1 MSEYHPDDVKTVHPG
16 ESSARKYHVGS
27 KAIPP
32 WNVAELPE
40 PPKFQ
45 ARHFFAMIGP
55 AIIAGGSAIGGGEW
69 LMGPTVTA
77 RYGGALLWLA
87 TVSILCQVVYNIE
100 ISRYTLYSGE
110 PIMNGKFRTI
120 PGPALWL
127 ILYLILDVGAIIP
140 YLSKNAATPLFVL
153 FYGRVPV
160 EDSAGDPQKIMWL
173 SYGVFLISCTPLIF
187 GGKVY
192 RSLKALMTF
201 KIVVVLGFLMVLAVF
216 YSNADTW
223 KEIGSGFFRFGTIP
237 TRMPEDKNGNGILDP
252 DEVDWDSDGHTDVV
266 EPNLVFI
273 KVPAPSSSE
282 PPAADNAA
290 ASKPA
295 PPAPDVNGDG
305 KPDVFVTIAG
315 DAKWP
320 DTDGDGKPDPTVK
333 VVGAKGESI
342 ELNLPADPEKGPR
355 FALIDANGDG
365 IPEKGF
371 VDLDRDGINDG
382 DGVVNVFKSIF
393 SGNGIPPIDLS
404 MIAFLAA
411 FAAIAGNGGL
421 TNTPISGLTRD
432 QGWGMGAHVGAIPS
446 MVGGVDVKLSH
457 VGSVFEVKPEVLP
470 RWKGWVNRVRR
481 DQFLVW
487 MPACFVGIA
496 LPSMLSLV
504 FLRRGTPAND
514 WTTAVMT
521 SQGVYDKVLESS
533 ASIAMLC
540 WFMTLFCGFLTL
552 STAQVGMIDGFVR
565 RWVDLL
571 WSGSKRL
578 QKVDPTKIKYIYFGV
593 LCMYFMVGI
602 AALTAF
608 PKPTVHVKL
617 ATNMMNFGLGISCW
631 HTLYVNHTLL
641 PKPLRPGWFITSILV
656 LAGVFFLVLAVLA
669 FMQTFGYIA

>member
-1 MSEYHPDDVKTVHPG
+1 MSQPIPGEVASVHPG
-16 ESSARKYHVGS
+16 ESSSRKLQVGS

-40 PPKFQ
+40 APGFNF
-45 ARHFFAMIGP
+45 RHFFAMLGP
-55 AIIAGGSAIGGGEW
+55 SIIAGGAAIGGGEW

-77 RYGGALLWLA
+77 KYGGALLWLA
-87 TVSILCQVVYNIE
+87 TVSILCQVIYNIE

-110 PIMNGKFRTI
+110 PIMNGKFRTL

-127 ILYLILDVGAIIP
+127 ILYLIVDVGAIIP

-153 FYGRVPV
+153 LFGRIPG
-160 EDSAGDPQKIMWL
+160 EETPGDPQKIMWL
-173 SYGVFLISCTPLIF
+173 SYGVFLLSCTPLIF
-187 GGKVY
+187 GGKIY

-201 KIVVVLGFLMVLAVF
+201 KIVVVLGFLLILAAF
-216 YSNADTW
+216 YSNMGTW
-223 KEIGSGFFRFGTIP
+223 KEIGAGFFRFGTIP
-237 TRMPEDKNGNGILDP
+237 TRVAEDRNGNGILDA
-252 DEVDWDSDGHTDVV
+252 DEQDWDGDGHPDAI
-266 EPNLVFI
+266 EPTLAFI
-273 KVPAPSSSE
+273 KNSTG
-282 PPAADNAA
+282 
-290 ASKPA
+290 
-295 PPAPDVNGDG
+295 PDKNEDG
-305 KPDVFVTIAG
+305 KPDDGGLDV
-315 DAKWP
+315 
-320 DTDGDGKPDPTVK
+320 DGDGKPDLFVSVGENLYWPDLDGDGKPDSSVTVIGIK
-333 VVGAKGESI
+333 NESVTVT
-342 ELNLPADPEKGPR
+342 LPADPTKGPFFRLTDANNDGVFEKGYVD
-355 FALIDANGDG
+355 LDGDG
-365 IPEKGF
+365 IT
-371 VDLDRDGINDG
+371 DG
-382 DGVVNVFKSIF
+382 DGVVNIF
-393 SGNGIPPIDLS
+393 QSLLGGHGIPPIDLS

-432 QGWGMGAHVGAIPS
+432 QGWGMGSHVGAIPS

-457 VGSVFEVKPEVLP
+457 VGSVFEVTPESLP
-470 RWKGWVNRVRR
+470 RWRGWVNRVRR
-481 DQFLVW
+481 DQFIVW

-504 FLRRGTPAND
+504 FLRRGTPVND
-514 WTTAVMT
+514 WTTAIMT
-521 SQGVYDKVLESS
+521 SQGVYDRVLESS
-533 ASIAMLC
+533 AGLASFC

-578 QKVDPTKIKYIYFGV
+578 QRVDPGRIKYIYFSV
-593 LCMYFMVGI
+593 LCLYFVVGI
-602 AALTAF
+602 CTLTLF

-631 HTLYVNHTLL
+631 HTLYVNHSLL
-641 PKPLRPGWFITSILV
+641 PRPLRPGWFITTVLL

>member
-1 MSEYHPDDVKTVHPG
+1 MSEYHPEDVKTVHPG
-16 ESSARKYHVGS
+16 ESSARTYHIGS

-32 WNVAELPE
+32 WNVAELPV
-40 PPKFQ
+40 PPRFQ

-110 PIMNGKFRTI
+110 PIMNGKFRTL
-120 PGPALWL
+120 PGPAVWL
-127 ILYLILDVGAIIP
+127 LLYLILDVGAIIP

-153 FYGRVPV
+153 IFGRIPV

-173 SYGVFLISCTPLIF
+173 SYAVFLISCTPLIF

-201 KIVVVLGFLMVLAVF
+201 KIVVVLGFLLVLAFF

-237 TRMPEDKNGNGILDP
+237 TRVAEDRNGDGALDG
-252 DEVDWDSDGHTDVV
+252 DERDWDGDGHADAI
-266 EPNLVFI
+266 EPQIIFLP
-273 KVPAPSSSE
+273 K
-282 PPAADNAA
+282 NAG
-290 ASKPA
+290 
-295 PPAPDVNGDG
+295 PDVDGDGQPDTFVQLGGYVANMTEGTLSTEWWPDLNRDG
-305 KPDVFVTIAG
+305 KPDE
-315 DAKWP
+315 
-320 DTDGDGKPDPTVK
+320 TVVIK
-333 VVGAKGESI
+333 GAKGETATVKLEGGDVQTTKFRLTDI
-342 ELNLPADPEKGPR
+342 
-355 FALIDANGDG
+355 NGDG
-365 IPEKGF
+365 RPDKGY
-371 VDLDRDGINDG
+371 VDVDGDGINDG
-382 DGVVNVFKSIF
+382 DGVVNLFTSIF
-393 SGNGIPPIDLS
+393 GGNGIPPIDLS

-457 VGSVFEVKPEVLP
+457 VGSVFDVTPEVLP

-521 SQGVYDKVLESS
+521 SQGVYEKVLESS
-533 ASIAMLC
+533 AGLAQVC

-578 QKVDPTKIKYIYFGV
+578 QKVDPTKIKYIYFSV
-593 LCMYFMVGI
+593 LVAYFIVGI

-631 HTLYVNHTLL
+631 HTLYVNHSLL
-641 PKPLRPGWFITSILV
+641 PKPLRPGWFVTTILF
-656 LAGVFFLVLAVLA
+656 LAGIFFLVLAVLA

>member
-1 MSEYHPDDVKTVHPG
+1 MSKPDSGEVSSVHPG
-16 ESSARKYHVGS
+16 ESSSRKLQVGS
-27 KAIPP
+27 TAIPP

-40 PPKFQ
+40 APKFQ

-87 TVSILCQVVYNIE
+87 TVSILAQVIYNIE

-110 PIMNGKFRTI
+110 PIMNGKFRTL

-127 ILYLILDVGAIIP
+127 WLYLFVDVGAIIP

-153 FYGRVPV
+153 LFGRVPG
-160 EDSAGDPQKIMWL
+160 EDIDGDPQKIMWL
-173 SYGVFLISCTPLIF
+173 SYAVFLISCTPLIF

-237 TRMPEDKNGNGILDP
+237 VRMPEDRNANGQFDAG
-252 DEVDWDSDGHTDVV
+252 ETDWDGDGHPDVI
-266 EPNLVFI
+266 EPNLQVV
-273 KVPAPSSSE
+273 KNSSG
-282 PPAADNAA
+282 
-290 ASKPA
+290 
-295 PPAPDVNGDG
+295 PDKDEDG
-305 KPDVFVTIAG
+305 KPDLTEPDVDGDKKPDKFVSIG
-315 DAKWP
+315 EGLWWP
-320 DTDGDGKPDPTVK
+320 DLDGDGKPDPRVSVK
-333 VVGAKGESI
+333 GTKNENIDLA
-342 ELNLPADPEKGPR
+342 LPADPSQGPFFR
-355 FALIDANGDG
+355 LTDSNKDG
-365 IPEKGF
+365 TPEKGF
-371 VDLDRDGINDG
+371 VDLDGDGINDG
-382 DGVVNVFKSIF
+382 DYVENVFTSVA
-393 SGNGIPPIDLS
+393 SGNGIPYIDLS

-457 VGSVFEVKPEVLP
+457 VGSVFEVTPEAMP
-470 RWKGWVNRVRR
+470 RWRSWVNRVRR

-504 FLRRGTPAND
+504 FLRRGTPSDD

-521 SQGVYDKVLESS
+521 SQGVYERVLESS
-533 ASIAMLC
+533 QGLASFC

-593 LCMYFMVGI
+593 LCLYFVVGI
-602 AALTAF
+602 TTLTLF

-631 HTLYVNHTLL
+631 HTLYVNHSLL
-641 PKPLRPGWFITSILV
+641 PKPLRPGWFVTLSLV

-669 FMQTFGYIA
+669 FMQTFGFIS

>member
-1 MSEYHPDDVKTVHPG
+1 MSQPIEGEVASVHPG
-16 ESSARKYHVGS
+16 ESSPRKLHVGS

-32 WNVAELPE
+32 WNVAELPDA
-40 PPKFQ
+40 PSFS

-55 AIIAGGSAIGGGEW
+55 AIIAGGAAIGGGEW

-100 ISRYTLYSGE
+100 ISRYALYSGE
-110 PIMNGKFRTI
+110 PIMNGKFRTL

-127 ILYLILDVGAIIP
+127 LLYLVVDVGAIIP

-153 FYGRVPV
+153 LYGRVPG
-160 EDSAGDPQKIMWL
+160 ESTAGDPQRIMWL
-173 SYGVFLISCTPLIF
+173 SYGVFLLSCTPLIF
-187 GGKVY
+187 GGKIY
-192 RSLKALMTF
+192 KSLRALMTF
-201 KIVVVLGFLMVLAVF
+201 KIVVVLGFLTVLALF
-216 YSNADTW
+216 YSNMGTW
-223 KEIGSGFFRFGTIP
+223 KEIGAGFFRFGTIP
-237 TRMPEDKNGNGILDP
+237 TRVAEDKNGNGILDG
-252 DEVDWDSDGHTDVV
+252 DEADWDGDGRADQIEPQIAFLKANGEPDLDGDGRADAFV
-266 EPNLVFI
+266 ELGGFVY
-273 KVPAPSSSE
+273 S
-282 PPAADNAA
+282 AADGS
-290 ASKPA
+290 ASTEYW
-295 PPAPDVNGDG
+295 PDLNRDG
-305 KPDVFVTIAG
+305 KPDETVTIKGARG
-315 DAKWP
+315 ETA
-320 DTDGDGKPDPTVK
+320 TVRLLDGDVQTTNFRLTD
-333 VVGAKGESI
+333 S
-342 ELNLPADPEKGPR
+342 
-355 FALIDANGDG
+355 NGDG
-365 IPEKGF
+365 QPDKGY
-371 VDLDRDGINDG
+371 VDVDGDGINDG
-382 DGVVNVFKSIF
+382 DGVVNIFKAIA
-393 SGNGIPPIDLS
+393 SGNGIPYVDLS

-432 QGWGMGAHVGAIPS
+432 QGWGMGSHVGAIPS

-457 VGSVFEVKPEVLP
+457 VGSVFVVTPEVLP
-470 RWKGWVNRVRR
+470 RWRKWVNRVRR

-504 FLRRGTPAND
+504 FLRRGTPVND

-521 SQGVYDKVLESS
+521 SEGVYNRVLESS
-533 ASIAMLC
+533 ASIASFC

-578 QKVDPTKIKYIYFGV
+578 QKVDPSRIKYIYFSV
-593 LCMYFMVGI
+593 LCLYFVVGI
-602 AALTAF
+602 CTLTLF

-641 PKPLRPGWFITSILV
+641 PRPLRPGWFITTVLI